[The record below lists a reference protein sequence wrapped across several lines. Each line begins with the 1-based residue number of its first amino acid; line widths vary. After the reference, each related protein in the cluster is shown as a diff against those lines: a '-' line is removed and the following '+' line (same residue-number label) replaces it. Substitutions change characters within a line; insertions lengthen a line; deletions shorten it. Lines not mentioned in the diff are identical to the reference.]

1 MKNILLLSLAAITLT
16 ACSGSSV
23 NLGIGGFG
31 RHLGLGTSVSIPV
44 GGKKTPSDA
53 DIPDT
58 AKEQTV
64 VVRFA
69 ADGQATDSPAKGGS
83 YRQLLGKRSDSEY
96 LVQDFYEDGG
106 AKRTDPM
113 VLTRQALFSA
123 DAHPQDGTL
132 TVYSPDGKILRHQL
146 YRNGQPAAQQ

>member
-1 MKNILLLSLAAITLT
+1 MKKTVLLTLAAAALA

-44 GGKKTPSDA
+44 GGKKAPDAYTPDS
-53 DIPDT
+53 
-58 AKEQTV
+58 KEETV
-64 VVRFA
+64 VVRFT
-69 ADGQATDSPAKGGS
+69 ADGQPTDSPAKGGS
-83 YRQLLGKRSDSEY
+83 YRQLLSKRGDNEY
-96 LVQDFYEDGG
+96 LVQDFYEEGG

-113 VLTRQALFSA
+113 PLTRATLFAA

-132 TVYSPDGKILRHQL
+132 TVYAPDGKILRHQL
-146 YRNGQPAAQQ
+146 YRNGRPAARP